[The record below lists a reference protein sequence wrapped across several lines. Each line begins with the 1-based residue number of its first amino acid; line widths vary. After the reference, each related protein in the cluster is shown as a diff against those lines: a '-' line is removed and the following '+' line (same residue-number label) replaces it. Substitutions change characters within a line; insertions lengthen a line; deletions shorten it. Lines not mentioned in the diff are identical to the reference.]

1 MKDAEDFEAMEVQ
14 NGENIS
20 LIYYYKNIKQE
31 ELIQQHLQEVDEIV
45 KQRPRLGMIEGVLL
59 KKSPHWF

>member
-31 ELIQQHLQEVDEIV
+31 ELI
-45 KQRPRLGMIEGVLL
+45 
-59 KKSPHWF
+59 